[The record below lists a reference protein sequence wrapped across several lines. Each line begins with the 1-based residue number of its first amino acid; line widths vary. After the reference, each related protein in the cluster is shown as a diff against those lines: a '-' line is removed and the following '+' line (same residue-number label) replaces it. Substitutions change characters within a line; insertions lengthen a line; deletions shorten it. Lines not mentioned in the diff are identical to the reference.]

1 MGRYTPLSRVGCP
14 ELAHIASCRPVPRRS
29 ARYFSSAAPPN
40 QQPRLISWSTLPG
53 MSKIALAAGGGGYR
67 RSARGTVG
75 LNAGAM
81 IACCFM
87 VKCSPSHGP
96 FSNGVDD
103 AARSSVE
110 LMMS

>member
-1 MGRYTPLSRVGCP
+1 M
-14 ELAHIASCRPVPRRS
+14 
-29 ARYFSSAAPPN
+29 
-40 QQPRLISWSTLPG
+40 ISWSTLPG
-53 MSKIALAAGGGGYR
+53 MSKIALAAGGGGSAAASTDAR
-67 RSARGTVG
+67 RPERRTAG
-75 LNAGAM
+75 LNAGATV
-81 IACCFM
+81 ACCFI